1 MIKTS
6 AIKIIR
12 SSTVPVSLDILL
24 KGQLQYLNQFYNI
37 KAVSGK
43 GKNLENVKN
52 REGVEVIELE
62 MQRQISPMK
71 DFISLVKMY
80 FLLKKEKPTIV
91 HSITPKGGLI
101 TMLAGKLAGVPV
113 RIHTFTGLIFPY
125 REGFMQK
132 LLIYMD
138 RLLCASATHIFPEG
152 DGVKKNLI
160 KYKITQKP
168 LEIIANGNVNGIDT
182 EHYSKAQISPEIIS
196 ELKNKYNLKDTDFI
210 YCFVGR
216 LVKDK
221 GITELINA
229 FSSIKEPNTKLI
241 LVGRQEPHLDPLDE
255 KTIQEIES
263 NPNIISVGFQSDIRP
278 FLAVSDCFV
287 FPSYREGFPNVV
299 LQAQSME
306 LPCIVTDISG
316 SNEIIQQNVNGI
328 IINKKDEEALKQS
341 MIELKNNNN
350 FLIHLKQNTRNNI
363 IEKYSQ
369 KLVWESLHQK
379 YEEILHQ
386 LK

>member
-1 MIKTS
+1 MKNS

-12 SSTVPVSLDILL
+12 TSTVPVSLDLLL
-24 KGQLQYLNQFYNI
+24 KGQLHYLNQFYNV

-52 REGVEVIELE
+52 REGIEIAELE
-62 MQRQISPMK
+62 MQRQISPIK

-80 FLLKKEKPTIV
+80 FLLKKEKPMIV
-91 HSITPKGGLI
+91 HSITPKAGLI
-101 TMLAGKLAGVPV
+101 TMLAGKLAGVPI

-125 REGFMQK
+125 REGLMQK
-132 LLIYMD
+132 LLILMD
-138 RLLCASATHIFPEG
+138 KLLCASATHVFPEG
-152 DGVKKNLI
+152 EGVRNDLI
-160 KYKITQKP
+160 KYNITNKP

-182 EHYSKAQISPEIIS
+182 EHYSKERVNPEVIS
-196 ELKNKYNLKDTDFI
+196 ELKNKYNIKDTDFI

-229 FSSIKEPNTKLI
+229 FSSIKDPNSKLI
-241 LVGRQEPHLDPLDE
+241 LVGRQEPHLDPLDNE
-255 KTIQEIES
+255 TINEIET
-263 NPNIISVGFQSDIRP
+263 NPNIIPVGFQSDIRP
-278 FLAVSDCFV
+278 FLAISNCFV

-299 LQAQSME
+299 LQAQAME

-316 SNEIIQQNVNGI
+316 SNEIIQQNINGV
-328 IINKKDEEALKQS
+328 IINKKDEVALKQS
-341 MIELKNNNN
+341 MIHLKSNPQFLSELKNN
-350 FLIHLKQNTRNNI
+350 TRKNI
-363 IEKYSQ
+363 IEKYNQ

>member
-1 MIKTS
+1 MKNS

-12 SSTVPVSLDILL
+12 TSTVPVSLDLLL
-24 KGQLQYLNQFYNI
+24 KGQLHYLNQFYNV

-52 REGVEVIELE
+52 REGIEIAELE
-62 MQRQISPMK
+62 MQRQISPIK

-80 FLLKKEKPTIV
+80 FLLKKEKPMIV
-91 HSITPKGGLI
+91 HSITPKAGLI
-101 TMLAGKLAGVPV
+101 TMLAGKLAGVPI

-125 REGFMQK
+125 REGLMQK
-132 LLIYMD
+132 LLILMD
-138 RLLCASATHIFPEG
+138 KLLCASATHVFPEG
-152 DGVKKNLI
+152 EGVRNDLI
-160 KYKITQKP
+160 KYNITNKP

-182 EHYSKAQISPEIIS
+182 EHYSKERVNPEVIS
-196 ELKNKYNLKDTDFI
+196 ELKNKYNIKDTDFI

-229 FSSIKEPNTKLI
+229 FSSIKDPNSKLI
-241 LVGRQEPHLDPLDE
+241 LVGRQEPHLDPLDNE
-255 KTIQEIES
+255 TINEIET
-263 NPNIISVGFQSDIRP
+263 NPNIISVGFQSDVRP
-278 FLAVSDCFV
+278 FLAMSNCFV

-299 LQAQSME
+299 LQAQAME

-316 SNEIIQQNVNGI
+316 SNEIIQQNINGVI
-328 IINKKDEEALKQS
+328 IDKKDEEALKQS
-341 MIELKNNNN
+341 MLQLKNDNN
-350 FLIHLKQNTRNNI
+350 FLSELKANTRNNI
-363 IEKYSQ
+363 IEKYNQ
-369 KLVWESLHQK
+369 RLVWESLHQK

>member
-1 MIKTS
+1 MKTS

-12 SSTVPVSLDILL
+12 TSTVPVSLDILL
-24 KGQLQYLNQFYNI
+24 KGQLRYLNQFYNI

-52 REGVEVIELE
+52 REGVEIAELE
-62 MQRQISPMK
+62 MQRQISPIK

-91 HSITPKGGLI
+91 HSITPKAGLI
-101 TMLAGKLAGVPV
+101 TMLAGKLVGVPV

-125 REGFMQK
+125 KEGFMQK

-152 DGVKKNLI
+152 KGVKKDLI

-168 LEIIANGNVNGIDT
+168 LEIVANGNVNGIDT
-182 EHYSKAQISPEIIS
+182 EHYSKTQISPETIS
-196 ELKNKYNLKDTDFI
+196 ALKNKYNLKDTDFI

-229 FSSIKEPNTKLI
+229 FSSMKEPNTKLI

-316 SNEIIQQNVNGI
+316 SNEIIQQNINGI

-350 FLIHLKQNTRNNI
+350 FLTQLKQNTRNNI
-363 IEKYSQ
+363 IEKYNQ

>member
-1 MIKTS
+1 MKNS

-12 SSTVPVSLDILL
+12 TSTVPISLDLLL
-24 KGQLQYLNQFYNI
+24 KGQLHYLNQFYNV

-52 REGVEVIELE
+52 REGVEIAELE
-62 MQRQISPMK
+62 MQRQISPIK

-80 FLLKKEKPTIV
+80 FLLKKEKPMIV
-91 HSITPKGGLI
+91 HSITPKAGLI
-101 TMLAGKLAGVPV
+101 TMLAGKLAGVPI

-125 REGFMQK
+125 KEGFMQK

-138 RLLCASATHIFPEG
+138 KLLCISATHIFPEG
-152 DGVKKNLI
+152 KGVKKDLK
-160 KYKITQKP
+160 KYNITNKP

-182 EHYSKAQISPEIIS
+182 VHYSKERVNSEIIS
-196 ELKNKYNLKDTDFI
+196 ELKNKYNIKDTDFI

-229 FSSIKEPNTKLI
+229 FSSIKDSNSKLI
-241 LVGRQEPHLDPLDE
+241 LVGRQEPHLDPLDNE
-255 KTIQEIES
+255 TINEIET
-263 NPNIISVGFQSDIRP
+263 NPNIIPVGFQSDIRP
-278 FLAVSDCFV
+278 FLAMSNCFV

-299 LQAQSME
+299 LQAQAME

-316 SNEIIQQNVNGI
+316 SNEIIQQNINGVV
-328 IINKKDEEALKQS
+328 INKKDKEALKQS
-341 MIELKNNNN
+341 MIHLKNNPQFLSELKNN
-350 FLIHLKQNTRNNI
+350 TRKNI
-363 IEKYSQ
+363 IKKYNQ